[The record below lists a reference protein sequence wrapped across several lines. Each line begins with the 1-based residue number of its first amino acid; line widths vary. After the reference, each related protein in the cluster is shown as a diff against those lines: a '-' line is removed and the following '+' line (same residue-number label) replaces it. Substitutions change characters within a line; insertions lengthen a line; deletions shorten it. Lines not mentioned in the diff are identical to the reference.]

1 MSTPQT
7 GFAAAPPAGMAGDMK
22 FVGTFSL
29 VYGALACLSI
39 IGALVGIPMIIAG
52 LRLRESGEAYASLRS
67 GDPGALSRT
76 YSGQASYF
84 NILKV
89 LMIVALVLIACEILV
104 FIAFGGFAF
113 LHRSS
118 FAS

>member
-1 MSTPQT
+1 MSSPQT
-7 GFAAAPPAGMAGDMK
+7 GFAVAPPAGMAGDMK

-29 VYGALACLSI
+29 IYGALVCLSI
-39 IGALVGIPMIIAG
+39 IGALVGIPLIVAG
-52 LRLRESGEAYASLRS
+52 IRLRESGEAYAAVPM
-67 GDPGALSRT
+67 GDPTALSRA

-84 NILKV
+84 RILKI
-89 LMIVALVLIACEILV
+89 LMIVALVLIACEIV
-104 FIAFGGFAF
+104 FIFFMGGLAF